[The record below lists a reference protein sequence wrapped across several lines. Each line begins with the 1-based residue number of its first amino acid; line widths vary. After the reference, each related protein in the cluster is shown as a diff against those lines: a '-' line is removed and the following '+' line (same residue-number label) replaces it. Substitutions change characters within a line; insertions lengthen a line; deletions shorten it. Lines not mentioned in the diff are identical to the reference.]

1 MVPKTEEAIEDP
13 EVLPNN
19 EDDQQ
24 PDDAAESQ
32 PDEGADG
39 AAEESAGKQDEF
51 SVSIGEEPEE
61 EPHGPA
67 PAWVKEMRKQ
77 NRELKKRQRQLE
89 QELATKAQA
98 QQDPAIELGEKPT
111 LEKAD
116 YDTKKYEEDL
126 AAWYKRKLA
135 IDERAARAKA
145 QAEEQQRKWTERLG
159 SYERS
164 KVVLGA
170 DDFDDAEAVVKE
182 HLDVVQQG
190 ILVHGAKDSAL
201 LVYALGKNP
210 VRAKALGEIKDPV
223 EFAFAAARLE
233 AQLKVSDKK
242 PTTQPETRVVGSGR
256 PTGSSDATL
265 ERLRAE
271 AEKTG
276 DFTKVAAYKRQLKE
290 KQQRR

>member
-1 MVPKTEEAIEDP
+1 MVPKTEAAIEDP
-13 EVLPNN
+13 EVLLNN

-39 AAEESAGKQDEF
+39 AAAEGASKQDEF
-51 SVSIGEEPEE
+51 SVSIGEEPEQ

-89 QELATKAQA
+89 QELAAKAQV

-111 LEKAD
+111 LEKAE

-135 IDERAARAKA
+135 IDEQAARAKA
-145 QAEEQQRKWTERLG
+145 QAEEQQRRWNERLG
-159 SYERS
+159 AYERS

-210 VRAKALGEIKDPV
+210 ARAQALGAIKDPV

-242 PTTQPETRVVGSGR
+242 PNTQPETRVVGSGR
-256 PTGSSDATL
+256 HTGSSDATL